1 MTNQNLK
8 TCSSSGK
15 FCPKNGI
22 VIPTIMII
30 REVLQQVLEIIR
42 EIDAPASIRDF
53 KGGAPVIKEMHH
65 DNTYKVLLLEYQLR
79 NKPLNFITEAFPLLY
94 YSLLA

>member
-8 TCSSSGK
+8 TCSSSG

-22 VIPTIMII
+22 IIPTIMII

>member
-22 VIPTIMII
+22 IIPTIMII

-53 KGGAPVIKEMHH
+53 KGGAPVK
-65 DNTYKVLLLEYQLR
+65 YKR
-79 NKPLNFITEAFPLLY
+79 NENAP
-94 YSLLA
+94 